1 MHKKIFSA
9 IFLTTTL
16 LLIIANVMILLAV
29 ESILTKQAFI
39 ELKKE
44 AKILET
50 NISNLIEN
58 KIPNTYRIS
67 IIQENGEV
75 IYDNTNEN
83 LQNHNDR
90 VEIIN
95 AIINNEATS
104 IRYSDTMKTN
114 MLYFAKIINFD
125 DKKIILRIS
134 QPKKDI
140 ENVIWNLL
148 PYFAFEFILCSIICF
163 FIARMLTKSIIK
175 PLYKLN
181 LENIIQKIPYTEL
194 KPLAQALK
202 NEYKLIKNQL
212 KGLKQKQAQM
222 LLLTQNMSDGLVL
235 LNKQGKILLA
245 NKKANEYFKNIEKM
259 INIDEIDDHLFL
271 QQVLLYL
278 NKLKKDNQQQITTI
292 KINNKEC
299 EVIFCPIHSK
309 GKFRGIIIIL
319 RDIDALILAQNMRKE
334 FSANVTHELK
344 TPLTSII
351 ASSEMINSNLVRE
364 KDLKIF
370 IEKIEKE
377 AKRLLEMIDEILKL
391 SFLDENGVN
400 ITIDKIN
407 LKTITNSVL
416 DRLQIIAKNKKI
428 TITSNLDNAYILG
441 NKQLIENLIY
451 NLCDNAIKYN
461 KENGYIKINLQ
472 TQKSNII
479 FSIKDSGIGIPKEA
493 QKRVFE
499 RFYCVDKSR
508 SKNLGGTGLGLS
520 IVKSVAKYHNA
531 KIELNSKENKGSEFK
546 ITFASQA

>member
-1 MHKKIFSA
+1 MR
-9 IFLTTTL
+9 L
-16 LLIIANVMILLAV
+16 
-29 ESILTKQAFI
+29 
-39 ELKKE
+39 
-44 AKILET
+44 
-50 NISNLIEN
+50 
-58 KIPNTYRIS
+58 
-67 IIQENGEV
+67 
-75 IYDNTNEN
+75 
-83 LQNHNDR
+83 LQN
-90 VEIIN
+90 
-95 AIINNEATS
+95 
-104 IRYSDTMKTN
+104 
-114 MLYFAKIINFD
+114 
-125 DKKIILRIS
+125 
-134 QPKKDI
+134 
-140 ENVIWNLL
+140 
-148 PYFAFEFILCSIICF
+148 
-163 FIARMLTKSIIK
+163 
-175 PLYKLN
+175 
-181 LENIIQKIPYTEL
+181 
-194 KPLAQALK
+194 
-202 NEYKLIKNQL
+202 
-212 KGLKQKQAQM
+212 
-222 LLLTQNMSDGLVL
+222 
-235 LNKQGKILLA
+235 
-245 NKKANEYFKNIEKM
+245 
-259 INIDEIDDHLFL
+259 
-271 QQVLLYL
+271 
-278 NKLKKDNQQQITTI
+278 TTI

-364 KDLKIF
+364 KDVKIF